1 MVVIAQ
7 LAAEHVTSMSLCLDQ
22 GFGKHLA
29 PESELNRI
37 NVISFTVGRKAH
49 PQTTQTLKMTCGILE
64 ER

>member
-29 PESELNRI
+29 RESELNRI
-37 NVISFTVGRKAH
+37 NVISFTVGRRVH
-49 PQTTQTLKMTCGILE
+49 PQTAQTLKMTCGILE